1 MAEKKLAVIAGIGPG
16 TGASLVEKFRSEG
29 WRVAMLSRNET
40 SYAHL
45 EDLANDCRGYRCD
58 VTSAEEVNAVFS
70 AIGRD
75 MGDVDV
81 LVFNAG
87 NGVFASVED
96 ITPQQFEDTWRVN
109 AMGSL
114 LCSQRVIPV
123 MRWKQQGAIVFIG
136 ATASRRGGP
145 LTAAF
150 APAKAAQRSLAE
162 SMART
167 LWPAG
172 IHVSLIVVDGF
183 IDTPSIRE
191 MMPEKDDDFFI
202 RPDSL
207 ASTAFSLAVQEKSA
221 WTFETEA
228 RPFKESW

>member
-1 MAEKKLAVIAGIGPG
+1 MAEKKLAVIAGVGPG
-16 TGASLVEKFRSEG
+16 TGAALVEKFKAEG
-29 WRVAMLSRNET
+29 WQVAMLSRNQAN
-40 SYAHL
+40 YAHL
-45 EDLANDCRGYRCD
+45 EDHANGCRGYRCD
-58 VTSAEEVNAVFS
+58 VTSEEEVSAVFS
-70 AIGRD
+70 AISRE

-87 NGVFASVED
+87 NGVFAGIEE
-96 ITPQQFEDTWRVN
+96 ITPRQFEEAWRVN

-114 LCSQRVIPV
+114 LCSQRVIPA
-123 MRWKQQGAIVFIG
+123 MKERKQGAIIFIG

-145 LTAAF
+145 MTAAF

-167 LWPAG
+167 LWPVG

-183 IDTPSIRE
+183 IDTASIRE
-191 MMPEKDDDFFI
+191 IMPEKDDDFFI

>member
-1 MAEKKLAVIAGIGPG
+1 MAEKKLVVIAGVGPG
-16 TGASLVEKFRSEG
+16 TGASLVEKFKSEG
-29 WRVAMLSRNET
+29 WQVAMLSRNEVN
-40 SYAHL
+40 YAHL
-45 EDLANDCRGYRCD
+45 ADSASGCRGYRCD
-58 VTSAEEVNAVFS
+58 VTSEVEVKSVFS
-70 AIGRD
+70 AIHRE
-75 MGDVDV
+75 MGDVDA

-87 NGVFASVED
+87 NGVFGSIDD

-109 AMGSL
+109 ALGSL
-114 LCSQRVIPV
+114 LCSKSVIPA
-123 MRWKQQGAIVFIG
+123 MKAKKDGAIIFIG

-145 LTAAF
+145 MTAAF

-167 LWPAG
+167 LWPVG

-183 IDTPSIRE
+183 IDTPSIRQ
-191 MMPEKDDDFFI
+191 MMPDKDDEFFI

-207 ASTAFSLAVQEKSA
+207 ASSAFCLAIQEKSA

-228 RPFKESW
+228 RPFKENW